1 MYSSTGSEA
10 SNFVSSFNT
19 SFYLIAGIS
28 LLFLAGLTVLMLYF
42 VFRYNSKKNKTA
54 TQIEG
59 NNLLE
64 IAWTVIP
71 IILSLVMFYYGWA
84 GWKPMNKAPKDA
96 INITSVARM
105 WSFLFQYENGKES
118 PELIIPVNVPVKIN
132 LVSLDVIHSL
142 FIPEFRIKS
151 DMIPGREKSMWFVPE
166 TEGEYNLF
174 CAEYCGLRHSFMNT
188 KVKVLSNDKFYAWY
202 GDTSS
207 VSSVA
212 GKALT
217 PAAQGLA
224 IMKNLGCLACHS
236 SDGSKIVGPTYLNL
250 FGKQQ
255 VVIRNGIE
263 LTVTVDEEYIK
274 QRILD
279 PSYQVVKGYPKG
291 IMQSYKGKVS
301 DEDISK
307 IIEYLKSLNE
317 K

>member
-1 MYSSTGSEA
+1 MYSTAGPEA
-10 SNFVSSFNT
+10 SNFVSTFNT

-28 LLFLAGLTVLMLYF
+28 LIFLVGLTGLMLYF
-42 VFRYNSKKNKTA
+42 VFRYNRKKNKTA

-59 NNLLE
+59 NNMLE

-71 IILSLVMFYYGWA
+71 VLLSLIMFYYGWA
-84 GWKPMNKAPKDA
+84 GWRPMNKAPKDA

-118 PELIIPVNVPVKIN
+118 PDLIIPVNTPVNIN

-142 FIPEFRIKS
+142 FIPEFRVKS
-151 DMIPGREKSMWFVPE
+151 DMVPGREKSMWFSSE
-166 TEGEYNLF
+166 TEGEYDLF
-174 CAEYCGLRHSFMNT
+174 CAEYCGLRHSFMNA
-188 KVKVLSNDKFYAWY
+188 KVKVLSIDEYAAWY

-207 VSSVA
+207 VSGIAEEV
-212 GKALT
+212 T
-217 PAAQGLA
+217 PASQGLV
-224 IMKNLGCLACHS
+224 IMKNQGCLACHS
-236 SDGSKIVGPTYLNL
+236 TDGSKIVGPTLLNL
-250 FGKQQ
+250 FGSQQ
-255 VVIRNGIE
+255 VVIRDGAE
-263 LTVTVDEEYIK
+263 LAVTVDEVYIK

>member
-1 MYSSTGSEA
+1 MYSTAGPEA
-10 SNFVSSFNT
+10 SNFVSTFNT

-28 LLFLAGLTVLMLYF
+28 LIFLVGLTGLMLYF
-42 VFRYNSKKNKTA
+42 VFRYNRKKNKTA

-71 IILSLVMFYYGWA
+71 VLLSLIMFYYGWA
-84 GWKPMNKAPKDA
+84 GWRPMNKAPKDA

-118 PELIIPVNVPVKIN
+118 PDLIIPVNTPVNIN

-142 FIPEFRIKS
+142 FIPEFRVKS
-151 DMIPGREKSMWFVPE
+151 DMVPGREKSMWFSSE
-166 TEGEYNLF
+166 TEGEYDLF
-174 CAEYCGLRHSFMNT
+174 CAEYCGLRHSFMNA
-188 KVKVLSNDKFYAWY
+188 KVKVLSNDAYAAWY

-207 VSSVA
+207 VSGIAEEV
-212 GKALT
+212 T
-217 PAAQGLA
+217 PASQGLV
-224 IMKNLGCLACHS
+224 IMKNQGCLACHS
-236 SDGSKIVGPTYLNL
+236 TDGSKIVGPTLLNL
-250 FGKQQ
+250 FGSQQ
-255 VVIRNGIE
+255 VVIRDGAE
-263 LTVTVDEEYIK
+263 LAVTVDEVYIK